1 MIPMLIRQNIKFG
14 FFIVNQSNDG
24 FDRGSTLVWA
34 INKFYLTSMLIPDFG
49 SLFNRAKLL
58 NIGFDY
64 TAKLNEF
71 DCFIF
76 HDVDLILQDDRAIY
90 HCIEGV
96 AQHYSGFID
105 KFAYKLLYQRIFG
118 GITG

>member
-1 MIPMLIRQNIKFG
+1 MSIP
-14 FFIVNQSNDG
+14 S
-24 FDRGSTLVWA
+24 SW
-34 INKFYLTSMLIPDFG
+34 

-64 TAKLNEF
+64 AAKLNEF

-76 HDVDLILQDDRAIY
+76 HDVDLLLQDDRAIY
-90 HCIEGV
+90 HCVEGV

-105 KFAYKLLYQRIFG
+105 KFDYELLYDEIFG